1 MFRIGL
7 TGGIGSGK
15 STVSAI
21 LKRLGA
27 VIIDADQLARQVVEP
42 DSPAWKEIV
51 AAFGDDILLPDRNL
65 NRKRLGEIIFADEKK
80 RKLLESITHPAIGS
94 AVEEELRQAEEQG
107 AAVAVLDVP
116 LLIESGWT
124 NQVDEVWLVY
134 VDPDLQEQR
143 LMARNRLSKNEAQER
158 IASQM
163 NLRDKLQ
170 YANVII
176 DNNQD
181 VETTTR
187 QVRKAFD
194 AIGTCVK

>member
-51 AAFGDDILLPDRNL
+51 AAFGDDILLPDRKL
-65 NRKRLGEIIFADEKK
+65 NRKRLGEIVFADEKK

>member
-181 VETTTR
+181 LETTTR